1 MKGHRRV
8 KIKMKRG
15 GQALLDHMKKI
26 LDQSNLHDDD
36 YAKDL
41 DEKGESFFNL
51 QRLFY
56 KPNGS

>member
-1 MKGHRRV
+1 
-8 KIKMKRG
+8 MKRG